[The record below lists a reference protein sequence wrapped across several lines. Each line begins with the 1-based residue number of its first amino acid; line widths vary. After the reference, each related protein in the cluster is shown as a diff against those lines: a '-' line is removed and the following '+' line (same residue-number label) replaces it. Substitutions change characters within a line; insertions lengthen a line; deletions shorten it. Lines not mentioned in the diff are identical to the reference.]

1 MQALQPLLNSLAF
14 NVFLGTL
21 PLLGMIFWGLF
32 QNDKRLQD
40 LKDVFKA
47 DNGTLRAE
55 IQRVEGVL
63 KSEIQRVEGVLGA
76 KLDGLDARVKAL
88 ENQPPLVTR

>member
-40 LKDVFKA
+40 VKD
-47 DNGTLRAE
+47 L
-55 IQRVEGVL
+55 I
-63 KSEIQRVEGVLGA
+63 KSESSRVEGVLGA

-88 ENQPPLVTR
+88 ESRPPLVTR